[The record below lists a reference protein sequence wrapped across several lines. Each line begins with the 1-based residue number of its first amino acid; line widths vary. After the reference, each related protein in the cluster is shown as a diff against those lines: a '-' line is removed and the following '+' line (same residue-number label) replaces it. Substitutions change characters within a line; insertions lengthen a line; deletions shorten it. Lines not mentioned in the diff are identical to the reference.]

1 MKNTFIVFVIVLAI
15 ALIFVGPIITIW
27 ALNTLFNLNIDTNIA
42 TWFAVAW
49 LQLVTVGNVVSAVKK
64 K

>member
-1 MKNTFIVFVIVLAI
+1 MKNTLFVIFIIAAI

-27 ALNTLFNLNIDTNIA
+27 ALNTVFNLNIDTNFA
-42 TWFAVAW
+42 TWLAVAW
-49 LQLVTVGNVVSAVKK
+49 LQMVTVGNVVSAVKK